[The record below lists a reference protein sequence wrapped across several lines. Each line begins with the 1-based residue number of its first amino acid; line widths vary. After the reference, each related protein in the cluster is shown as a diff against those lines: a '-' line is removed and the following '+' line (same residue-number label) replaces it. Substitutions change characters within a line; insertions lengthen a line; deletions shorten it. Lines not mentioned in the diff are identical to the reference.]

1 MEGSS
6 PSLSVDE
13 ILELLATGAGRPLR
27 FGAAV
32 TQLDHALQTAVLLRA
47 EYPEDHELA
56 VAGLVHDLGHLLPG
70 VGDDVHAMVASARV
84 RDALGARVADLVE
97 LHVDAKRYLVAT
109 EPDYGNVLA
118 QDSVASLREQGGA
131 MSEGEAALF
140 ATHPLAAAAVWLRR
154 ADDNGK
160 ADGLVVPGLSDWVAV
175 VHRVS
180 EAQRETGEE
189 VGAATA

>member
-1 MEGSS
+1 MEPAA

-13 ILELLATGAGRPLR
+13 ILELLATGADRPLR

-47 EYPEDHELA
+47 ERPQDHELA

-70 VGDDVHAMVASARV
+70 VGDDQHATVAAARV
-84 RDALGARVADLVE
+84 REALGARVADLVE

-131 MSEGEAALF
+131 LSEGEAALF
-140 ATHPLAAAAVWLRR
+140 ATHPLAADAVRLRR

-160 ADGLVVPGLSDWVAV
+160 ADGLAAPGLSDWVPV
-175 VHRVS
+175 VRRVS
-180 EAQRETGEE
+180 QA
-189 VGAATA
+189 

>member
-1 MEGSS
+1 VEVAA
-6 PSLSVDE
+6 PSLNVDE
-13 ILELLATGAGRPLR
+13 ILELVATGADRPLR

-32 TQLDHALQTAVLLRA
+32 TQLDHALQTAVLLRV
-47 EYPEDHELA
+47 ERPEDHELA

-70 VGDDVHAMVASARV
+70 IGDDVHAAVAAARV
-84 RDALGARVADLVE
+84 REALGARVANLVE

-118 QDSVASLREQGGA
+118 QDSVASLREQVGP

-140 ATHPLAAAAVWLRR
+140 AINPLAADAVRLRR

-160 ADGLVVPGLSDWVAV
+160 ADGLVVPGLSDWEAV
-175 VHRVS
+175 VRRVS

-189 VGAATA
+189 VGAATG

>member
-1 MEGSS
+1 MEAAV
-6 PSLSVDE
+6 PSFSIDE
-13 ILELLATGAGRPLR
+13 ILDLLATGSERPLR
-27 FGAAV
+27 FGTAV

-47 EYPEDHELA
+47 ECPEDHELA

-70 VGDDVHAMVASARV
+70 VGDDVHATVAAARV
-84 RDALGARVADLVE
+84 REALGARVADLVE

-140 ATHPLAAAAVWLRR
+140 ATHPLAADAMRLRR

-160 ADGLVVPGLSDWVAV
+160 ADGLAVPGLADWVPV
-175 VHRVS
+175 IRRLS
-180 EAQRETGEE
+180 EAQWDAGEE
-189 VGAATA
+189 AEAATA